1 MYADYTNLSA
11 SLQSIK
17 STNPNETVDT
27 LINKELSKI
36 SEWLGLNKLSLNVTK
51 SKYIVHKMTNKKVD
65 NLQLNINGIAIE
77 KVYDFNFLGL
87 TLNENINWKNH
98 IEKIA
103 IKSSKIIGILNKL
116 KYILPTQIKVLLY
129 NTLLL
134 PHINYCI
141 LSWGYKCDRITKIQ
155 KRAIRLINLSKYNA
169 HTEPIFKQFKL
180 LKVNHILQMQEFK
193 FYHKFKNNTLPA
205 YLQHLNLL
213 PNSSIHSHNTRGKTD
228 LHIHRT
234 TYTFAKQCL
243 RQNIPVL
250 LNNAPSSITDKF
262 LTHSIQGFSNYVNNH
277 FVNKYQQHCTIPN
290 CYIRQL

>member
-1 MYADYTNLSA
+1 
-11 SLQSIK
+11 
-17 STNPNETVDT
+17 
-27 LINKELSKI
+27 
-36 SEWLGLNKLSLNVTK
+36 
-51 SKYIVHKMTNKKVD
+51 MTNKKVD

-134 PHINYCI
+134 PHINHCI

-155 KRAIRLINLSKYNA
+155 KRAIRLINLSTCKYNA
-169 HTEPIFKQFKL
+169 HTEPIFKQFTL

-193 FYHKFKNNTLPA
+193 FYHKFKNYTLPA

-228 LHIHRT
+228 LHIT
-234 TYTFAKQCL
+234 THTFNNTYVRKTMLKTRYTSFTK
-243 RQNIPVL
+243 
-250 LNNAPSSITDKF
+250 
-262 LTHSIQGFSNYVNNH
+262 
-277 FVNKYQQHCTIPN
+277 
-290 CYIRQL
+290 

>member
-1 MYADYTNLSA
+1 M
-11 SLQSIK
+11 K
-17 STNPNETVDT
+17 
-27 LINKELSKI
+27 
-36 SEWLGLNKLSLNVTK
+36 K
-51 SKYIVHKMTNKKVD
+51 SKYIFHKITNKKVN

-116 KYILPTQIKVLLY
+116 KLLPTQIKLLLY
-129 NTLLL
+129 NALLL
-134 PHINYCI
+134 PHINYYI
-141 LSWGYKCDRITKIQ
+141 LSWGYKCDRIPKIQ

-205 YLQHLNLL
+205 YQQQLKLL

-234 TYTFAKQCL
+234 THTFAK
-243 RQNIPVL
+243 
-250 LNNAPSSITDKF
+250 
-262 LTHSIQGFSNYVNNH
+262 
-277 FVNKYQQHCTIPN
+277 KYTSFTK
-290 CYIRQL
+290 

>member
-1 MYADYTNLSA
+1 
-11 SLQSIK
+11 
-17 STNPNETVDT
+17 
-27 LINKELSKI
+27 
-36 SEWLGLNKLSLNVTK
+36 
-51 SKYIVHKMTNKKVD
+51 MTNKKVD
-65 NLQLNINGIAIE
+65 KLQLNINGIAIE

-87 TLNENINWKNH
+87 NINWKNH

-141 LSWGYKCDRITKIQ
+141 LSCDRITKIQ

-213 PNSSIHSHNTRGKTD
+213 PNSSIHSHSTRGKTD
-228 LHIHRT
+228 LHIHCT
-234 TYTFAKQCL
+234 QNNTYVRKTMLKTKYTSFTKYCSKFHH
-243 RQNIPVL
+243 RQ
-250 LNNAPSSITDKF
+250 
-262 LTHSIQGFSNYVNNH
+262 
-277 FVNKYQQHCTIPN
+277 IPN
-290 CYIRQL
+290 PQHTRIF